1 MMNQSEPETS
11 ATKRRLLNMPNFILT
26 MTGVLVFAGYCY
38 LLQSMPSL
46 DMGSY
51 QFQFFPIP
59 RFTMIGEPLFLML
72 LVGVGVWHVKLAM
85 EKPEDPSKSNRYGK
99 LGQLVFGLLLLT
111 IPLIFRACAN
121 LLIHLING

>member
-1 MMNQSEPETS
+1 MM
-11 ATKRRLLNMPNFILT
+11 
-26 MTGVLVFAGYCY
+26 GVLVFAGYYY
-38 LLQSMPSL
+38 LLQSMSSL

-59 RFTMIGEPLFLML
+59 RFTMIGEQLFLLL

-85 EKPEDPSKSNRYGK
+85 EKPKDPSNSNRYGK

>member
-1 MMNQSEPETS
+1 MNKPESETS
-11 ATKRRLLNMPNFILT
+11 DSKNRLLTLPNFILVG
-26 MTGVLVFAGYCY
+26 TGVLIFAGYY
-38 LLQSMPSL
+38 HLLRSMPSL

-59 RFTMIGEPLFLML
+59 RFTMIGEQVFLLL
-72 LVGVGVWHVKLAM
+72 LVGVGIWHIKLAL
-85 EKPEDPSKSNRYGK
+85 ERPEDPSTSSRYGK
-99 LGQLVFGLLLLT
+99 LGQLMFGALLLT